1 MLFPTP
7 VFLFAFL
14 PLTLALYYALPS
26 AGGWRNLLLL
36 LASLLFYAWGEPV
49 FVSVLLLSVAAN
61 WAIGLGV
68 AHDIDSGSGGLRWV
82 WMAVVFNVGVL
93 FVFKYLNFTVDAFNS
108 VFSTDCDIRRIAL
121 PVGISFF
128 TFQSLSYVIDVY
140 RRHCSARRNVLDV
153 GLYVSLFPQLIAG
166 PIVRYETVAAEISRR
181 RCSWEDFATGTERFI
196 IGLAKKVLI
205 ANNAA
210 VVADYVFDMPPASLS
225 AGAAWLGVFAYHIQ
239 IYFDFSGY
247 SDMAIGLGRMFG
259 FHFPENF
266 NHPYISRSVSEFW
279 RRWHI
284 SLGSWFRDYLYI
296 PLGGNR
302 KGAWRTVLN
311 LFAVWAL
318 TGLWHGANYTFLC
331 WGLMFFVLIM
341 FEKSVR
347 FERWRAGLL
356 RGLMTTFFIM
366 CSWAL
371 FRSDSI
377 SDAWTYLTAMFG
389 CGADSTDMVSFL
401 WSEHAAV
408 LITGT
413 LFSFPVAGRLSAL
426 ASGRKWGYAAR
437 YAVLLCLLFVSLCY
451 VVKGSY
457 SPFIYFN
464 F

>member
-1 MLFPTP
+1 MTY
-7 VFLFAFL
+7 AFSYACISVRI
-14 PLTLALYYALPS
+14 PAADACALLCAAIGRRMEKP
-26 AGGWRNLLLL
+26 
-36 LASLLFYAWGEPV
+36 
-49 FVSVLLLSVAAN
+49 VAALGQP
-61 WAIGLGV
+61 AVLRIGRAGIRVRASSLRCGQLGDRARRSARHRFRERRFALGMDGRRLQRRRAV
-68 AHDIDSGSGGLRWV
+68 CFQISQFHCRRFQLRVQHGLRHPPH
-82 WMAVVFNVGVL
+82 
-93 FVFKYLNFTVDAFNS
+93 S
-108 VFSTDCDIRRIAL
+108 I
-121 PVGISFF
+121 ISFF

-225 AGAAWLGVFAYHIQ
+225 AGTAWLGVFAYHIQ

-302 KGAWRTVLN
+302 KGAWRTVFN

-341 FEKSVR
+341 FEKAVR

-389 CGADSTDMVSFL
+389 CGADSTDMISFL

-426 ASGRKWGYAAR
+426 ASGRRWGYAAR

>member
-1 MLFPTP
+1 
-7 VFLFAFL
+7 
-14 PLTLALYYALPS
+14 
-26 AGGWRNLLLL
+26 
-36 LASLLFYAWGEPV
+36 
-49 FVSVLLLSVAAN
+49 
-61 WAIGLGV
+61 
-68 AHDIDSGSGGLRWV
+68 
-82 WMAVVFNVGVL
+82 
-93 FVFKYLNFTVDAFNS
+93 
-108 VFSTDCDIRRIAL
+108 
-121 PVGISFF
+121 
-128 TFQSLSYVIDVY
+128 
-140 RRHCSARRNVLDV
+140 
-153 GLYVSLFPQLIAG
+153 
-166 PIVRYETVAAEISRR
+166 
-181 RCSWEDFATGTERFI
+181 
-196 IGLAKKVLI
+196 
-205 ANNAA
+205 
-210 VVADYVFDMPPASLS
+210 
-225 AGAAWLGVFAYHIQ
+225 
-239 IYFDFSGY
+239 
-247 SDMAIGLGRMFG
+247 MAIGLGRMFG

-302 KGAWRTVLN
+302 KGAWRTVFN

-341 FEKSVR
+341 FEKAVR

-389 CGADSTDMVSFL
+389 CGADSTDMISFL